1 MVGVP
6 GGGGVDF
13 EVVEPARIPYEGPGV
28 AVVAAAVASV
38 VVGAA
43 VSRVVLDAPEQE
55 VTLG

>member
-1 MVGVP
+1 MSGLLLGRRVR
-6 GGGGVDF
+6 
-13 EVVEPARIPYEGPGV
+13 ELL
-28 AVVAAAVASV
+28 VVAAAVASV